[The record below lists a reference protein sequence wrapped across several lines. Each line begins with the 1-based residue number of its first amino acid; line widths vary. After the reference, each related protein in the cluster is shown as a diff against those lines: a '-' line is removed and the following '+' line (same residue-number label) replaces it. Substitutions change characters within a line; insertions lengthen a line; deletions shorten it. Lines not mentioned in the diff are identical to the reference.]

1 MAKAIF
7 VTILTILAVIGLAD
21 LIRLLS
27 AWILSGSGRQYIVSV
42 IPCKGNEEE
51 IEYIVKSAYSRLK
64 EQYRCKECRIII
76 ADSGIDPKTRKI
88 CEQLCH
94 DIDGVILCEG
104 HDVRN
109 ILQEKFHLQIDS

>member
-1 MAKAIF
+1 MP
-7 VTILTILAVIGLAD
+7 
-21 LIRLLS
+21 
-27 AWILSGSGRQYIVSV
+27 WILSGSGRQYIVSV

-76 ADSGIDPKTRKI
+76 ADSGIDQKQEKYANSSVTI
-88 CEQLCH
+88 STASFFA
-94 DIDGVILCEG
+94 EG

-109 ILQEKFHLQIDS
+109 ILQEKFHLQI